1 MPQDQKTKHAYE
13 HTAKLEKEE
22 REAQAEDD
30 ALNDAVLH
38 ADSHAGQ
45 HDVMPPA
52 EDDQTLVAADNKD
65 VYALLP
71 DFHKDELRRLQLVS
85 PGTRLQMGDVYCD
98 LRDRGRG
105 ELTAHGEE
113 TVGEELLIAKRGTD
127 YEIWNKLTQNAP
139 SPQ

>member
-1 MPQDQKTKHAYE
+1 MPQDQKMKHAYE

-22 REAQAEDD
+22 REAQADDD
-30 ALNDAVLH
+30 ALNDAALH
-38 ADSHAGQ
+38 ADNHPGQQGVMSAG
-45 HDVMPPA
+45 
-52 EDDQTLVAADNKD
+52 ESEGEIVAADNKE

-71 DFHKDELRRLQLVS
+71 DFHKDELRRIFLVA

-98 LRDRGRG
+98 LRDPGRG

-113 TVGEELLIAKRGTD
+113 TISEELLVSKRDTD

-139 SPQ
+139 SPE